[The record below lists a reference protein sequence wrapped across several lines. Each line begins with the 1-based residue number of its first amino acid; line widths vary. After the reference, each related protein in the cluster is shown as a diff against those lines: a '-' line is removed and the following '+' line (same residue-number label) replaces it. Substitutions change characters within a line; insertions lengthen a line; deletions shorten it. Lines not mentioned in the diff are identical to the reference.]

1 MSLTLAPLR
10 RALDALRFAPPL
22 LARVILGLVFIP
34 SGWAKLHDLPTF
46 VDFFTQL
53 GIPFPA
59 LQAPF
64 VATVELV
71 CGTLVLVGLAAR
83 PAAAMLVC
91 TMTVAI
97 LTAVWPAA
105 DGVLDFVTKPEPLYL
120 TMLAYLVV
128 HGAGAV
134 ALDAV
139 VWRRL
144 VDPATAPAF
153 ARG

>member
-1 MSLTLAPLR
+1 MSPLLVRLR

-22 LARVILGLVFIP
+22 LARVLLGLVFVP

-46 VDFFTQL
+46 VGFFAQL

-59 LQAPF
+59 IQAPF
-64 VATVELV
+64 VAGVELV
-71 CGTLVLVGLAAR
+71 CGTLVVVGLAAR

-97 LTAVWPAA
+97 LTAVWPGA
-105 DGVLDFVTKPEPLYL
+105 DGLLDFVTKPEPLYL

-128 HGAGAV
+128 FGAGAV

-144 VDPATAPAF
+144 EHGPAAAAF
-153 ARG
+153 ARS

>member
-1 MSLTLAPLR
+1 MSSLLASLR

-22 LARVILGLVFIP
+22 LARVILGLVFVP
-34 SGWAKLHDLPTF
+34 SGWAKLHDLPAL

-53 GIPFPA
+53 GIPFPSI
-59 LQAPF
+59 QAPF

-71 CGTLVLVGLAAR
+71 CGSLVLVGLAAR
-83 PAAAMLVC
+83 PAAAMLVA
-91 TMTVAI
+91 TMAVAI
-97 LTAVWPAA
+97 LTAVWPGA

-128 HGAGAV
+128 YGAGAV
-134 ALDAV
+134 SLDAV

-144 VDPATAPAF
+144 APATSVAAF
-153 ARG
+153 AHS